1 MNRNNEHLDLN
12 LLRVF
17 FAIWD
22 LRSLTAAGERLGLT
36 QPAISHALRRLRD
49 RFGDPLFVRVANRML
64 PTDAAVRLHEPLDQA
79 FELLN
84 RTLQSG
90 IVFDPRV
97 TERTFRV
104 AMSDI
109 AEVYLLPRLITELSR
124 ISPFIRIQIVPLVHD
139 SVVNSMRS
147 GEIDWAIGAVTVS
160 DKDLMSIDIL
170 RDRYICLVR
179 AKHPIA
185 KSRLSRA
192 EFSKLR
198 FFFARTMSTVY
209 QLAEQWLADEAAR
222 PQIAIRGHFT
232 AAPEIVR
239 HSDLA
244 AILPQMLT
252 LDLHRARDFRFLDLP
267 FELPPMEVKVHSHG
281 RFANDTGIKWICQT
295 SAAILGKTTAGV
307 RARRL
312 ASPGAGGSMAMKW
325 FGRFRE
331 RTSSFLL
338 PLLNRSHAARRLL
351 FFPLL

>member
-1 MNRNNEHLDLN
+1 MSQANNPLDLN

-36 QPAISHALRRLRD
+36 QPAISHALRRLRE

-90 IVFDPRV
+90 VVFDPRV

-124 ISPFIRIQIVPLVHD
+124 ISPFIRVHIVPLVPE
-139 SVVNSMRS
+139 SLASSMRS
-147 GEIDWAIGAVTVS
+147 GEIDLAIGAIS
-160 DKDLMSIDIL
+160 MADKDLTGIDIVN
-170 RDRYICLVR
+170 DRYICLVR
-179 AKHPIA
+179 ANHPIA
-185 KSRLSRA
+185 KSRLTRSN
-192 EFSKLR
+192 FSKLR
-198 FFFARTMSTVY
+198 FFFARTTSSVY

-222 PQIAIRGHFT
+222 PQIAVRGHFT
-232 AAPEIVR
+232 TAPEIVR

-244 AILPQMLT
+244 AIFPRMLA
-252 LDLHRARDFRFLDLP
+252 LDLHRAGDFRLLDLP
-267 FELPPMEVKVHSHG
+267 FELPPMEVKVHSHS
-281 RFANDTGIKWICQT
+281 RFANDTGIKWMCQT
-295 SAAILGKTTAGV
+295 SAAILSNSTNGVHTKTN
-307 RARRL
+307 
-312 ASPGAGGSMAMKW
+312 
-325 FGRFRE
+325 GR
-331 RTSSFLL
+331 
-338 PLLNRSHAARRLL
+338 
-351 FFPLL
+351 